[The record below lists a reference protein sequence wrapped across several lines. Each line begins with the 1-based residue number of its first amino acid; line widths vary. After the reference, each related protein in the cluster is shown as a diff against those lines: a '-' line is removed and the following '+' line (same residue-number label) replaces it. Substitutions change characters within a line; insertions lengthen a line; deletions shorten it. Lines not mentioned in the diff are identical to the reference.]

1 MTRAPDITRVARLL
15 LEEEGR
21 ESLTMRRLADRL
33 GIRAASLY
41 KHLRGKEALESMVV
55 ATGLD
60 ELKEVL
66 STADRQLVAVVR
78 AYRSFALAHPH
89 LFGAMAEH
97 PDRLLEG
104 VLALFDREQPARAR
118 AAWALAHGLVQLE
131 LAARPPVDEIEA
143 AWEAGLA
150 ALATGSMSPVR
161 AVVRSWSGPD

>member
-1 MTRAPDITRVARLL
+1 MARAADITRVARLL

-66 STADRQLVAVVR
+66 STADGQLVAVAR
-78 AYRSFALAHPH
+78 AYRSFGLAHPH

-97 PDRLLEG
+97 PDLLLES

-150 ALATGSMSPVR
+150 ALAAGSTSPVR